1 MKRPIVLLFM
11 MMVGVA
17 VFAQVSMIAHRGA
30 SYDAPENTL
39 ASVREAWRQG
49 ADAVEIDI
57 WETRDGKIVLLHDRS
72 TKRTTGTD
80 LLVDKTRWDVIKTL
94 DAGSFKDSA
103 KYVGERIPL
112 LEDALK
118 EIPQGKKLVVEIKC
132 DASVVRKLRRV
143 VRKSGKADQVVFI
156 AFNWEAISKTAK
168 FFPKNDCYWL
178 SGQKEGLEARIGA
191 VSAAGLKGVDLH
203 WSLIDEA
210 LMILCR
216 EHQLDVIAWTVD
228 KAEEAMRLS
237 GLGVGGITTN
247 RPGWLKNQLAK

>member
-1 MKRPIVLLFM
+1 MKRHIALLFM

-30 SYDAPENTL
+30 SFEAPENTI

-57 WETRDGKIVLLHDRS
+57 WKTRDGKIVLLHDRS

-103 KYVGERIPL
+103 KYAGERIPL
-112 LEDALK
+112 LEDVLK
-118 EIPQGKKLVVEIKC
+118 EIPKGKKLVVEIKC

-143 VRKSGKADQVVFI
+143 VSKSGVADRVVFI
-156 AFNWEAISKTAK
+156 AFNWETIKKTAK
-168 FFPKNDCYWL
+168 YFPQNDCYWL
-178 SGQKEGLEARIGA
+178 CGKREVLDGKIAEA
-191 VSAAGLKGVDLH
+191 SAAGLKGLDLH
-203 WSLIDEA
+203 WSLVDEA
-210 LMILCR
+210 LMALCR
-216 EHQLDVIAWTVD
+216 EHQWDVIAWTVD
-228 KAEEAMRLS
+228 KPEEAKRLN
-237 GLGVGGITTN
+237 GLGVSGITTN
-247 RPGWLKNQLAK
+247 RPGWLKGQLGE